1 MVDALFSDRYLA
13 SLYDRLSVDRGD
25 ERFYVDLVMSG
36 HAVLDVGCGTGALL
50 HRAREAG
57 HTGRLCGLDPAI
69 GMLEQARRHP
79 GIEWVL
85 GTLPEADFEAE
96 FDLVL
101 MTGHAFQVLT
111 GDEDVRTFLAAAHRA
126 LTDGGHLAFETRNP
140 LVCGWEAWTP
150 DDVTEIVDDEGAQ
163 VRVWHEVEAVDGE
176 LVTFTESFDSPAWD
190 GPQVSRSTLRFRPAG
205 AVDAF
210 LGAAG
215 FAVVERYGDWDRSLM
230 TPSSREIIT
239 VARRARSA

>member
-1 MVDALFSDRYLA
+1 LNS
-13 SLYDRLSVDRGD
+13 
-25 ERFYVDLVMSG
+25 
-36 HAVLDVGCGTGALL
+36 
-50 HRAREAG
+50 
-57 HTGRLCGLDPAI
+57 P
-69 GMLEQARRHP
+69 
-79 GIEWVL
+79 
-85 GTLPEADFEAE
+85 
-96 FDLVL
+96 
-101 MTGHAFQVLT
+101 
-111 GDEDVRTFLAAAHRA
+111 
-126 LTDGGHLAFETRNP
+126 P

-190 GPQVSRSTLRFRPAG
+190 GPRVSRSTLRFRPAG